1 MTRLTPLTRDDL
13 ADDGRTLWD
22 NMIDTRGRGGLDI
35 VGPDGSLLGPF
46 NAFLHAPDL
55 GRRLLALGGQVRFKT
70 SLERRLSEI
79 AICTTGAYWQ
89 SEFEFFAHGPMA
101 IEHGIDPAVI
111 EALRAGETP
120 TFERDDERTVHDVT
134 MQLLENHRV
143 DADTYARAVEL
154 LGEQGMV
161 ELAST
166 VGYYCLISLT
176 LNLFAVGLP
185 DGATPSWPDL
195 P

>member
-13 ADDGRTLWD
+13 GEEATALWD
-22 NMIDTRGRGGLDI
+22 TMIDTRGRGGLNI

-46 NAFLHAPDL
+46 NAFVHAPDL
-55 GRRLLALGGQVRFKT
+55 GRRLLSLGGQVRFKT

-120 TFERDDERTVHDVT
+120 TFAHDDERIVHAVT
-134 MQLLENHRV
+134 MQLLERHRV
-143 DADTYARAVEL
+143 DDALYADAVEV

-166 VGYYCLISLT
+166 VGYYCLVSLT
-176 LNLFAVGLP
+176 LNLFQVGLP
-185 DGATPSWPDL
+185 DGAERSWPEL